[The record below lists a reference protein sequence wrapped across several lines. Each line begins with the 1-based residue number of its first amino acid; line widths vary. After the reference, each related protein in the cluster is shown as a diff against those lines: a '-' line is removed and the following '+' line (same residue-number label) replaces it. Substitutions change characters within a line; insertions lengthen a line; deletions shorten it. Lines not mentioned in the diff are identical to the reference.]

1 MKKTLIA
8 GCSLVALLASGCS
21 LIPDYLRPDPP
32 VAAAWPDGPAYRD
45 APAPGPLS
53 APAAGRSWRQ
63 TFTDPRLQRLI
74 DQALTNNRDLR
85 VAALSVEAAR
95 ASHGVTES
103 ALLPH
108 LTAGASETA
117 ERTPKDLSG
126 TVPPQATITRRYD
139 VSLGVAS
146 YELDLFGRVRSLEAE
161 ALEQYLATDEAQ
173 ASVRIALVAEVANSY
188 LTLLA
193 DRETLAVVE
202 DTVAARQ
209 KSHDLISRSFQR
221 GIGSQLDVAQARTAL
236 ETARAS
242 RERTLRQIAQD
253 ENALTLLLGAP
264 LNRSRYLD
272 GATLDDTA
280 LVGDV
285 PVGLPS
291 EVILRRPDIRQAE
304 HQLKAANANIGAAR
318 AAFFPSISL
327 TGTVGTASAK
337 LSDLF
342 AGGSGAWSFAPQISV
357 PIFDYGRN
365 ESTLEEAKAN
375 QKIAVARY
383 EKAIQSAF
391 REVADAL
398 AARGTLTNQLAAQ
411 KALVDAA
418 RLNFRLA
425 QARYEHGV
433 DSYLATLDAQRSLL
447 SAQEDEIAVRAGRLA
462 NLVTLYKV
470 LGGDGR
476 E

>member
-8 GCSLVALLASGCS
+8 GCSLLALLASGCS
-21 LIPDYLRPDPP
+21 LIPDYLRPAAP
-32 VAAAWPDGPAYRD
+32 VPAAWPDGPAYRD
-45 APAPGPLS
+45 AAPPAG
-53 APAAGRSWRQ
+53 PAAGRPWRQ
-63 TFTDPRLQRLI
+63 VFTEPRLQRLI
-74 DQALTNNRDLR
+74 ERALTNNRDLR

-95 ASHGVTES
+95 ASHGITES
-103 ALLPH
+103 ALLPR
-108 LTAGASETA
+108 LDAGASETA
-117 ERTPKDLSG
+117 KRTPGDLSG
-126 TVPPQATITRRYD
+126 TVPPRAVVGRRYD
-139 VSLGVAS
+139 VNLGVAS

-161 ALEQYLATDEAQ
+161 ALEQYLATEEAR
-173 ASVRIALVAEVANSY
+173 SGVEIALVAEVAATT

-193 DRETLAVVE
+193 DREILAVAE
-202 DTVAARQ
+202 ETVATRE

-221 GIGSQLDVAQARTAL
+221 GIGSQLDVAQARTVL

-253 ENALTLLLGAP
+253 ENALALLLGGP
-264 LNRSRYLD
+264 LDPTRDLAGLS
-272 GATLDDTA
+272 LDDPA
-280 LVGDV
+280 LIAEL

-337 LSDLF
+337 LGDLF

-365 ESTLEEAKAN
+365 ESGLDEAKAN
-375 QKIAVARY
+375 QQIAVARY
-383 EKAIQSAF
+383 EKAIQGAF

-398 AARGTLTNQLAAQ
+398 AARGTLGKQLTAQ
-411 KALVDAA
+411 KALVDAS
-418 RLNFRLA
+418 RLNARLA
-425 QARYEHGV
+425 QARYARGV
-433 DSYLATLDAQRSLL
+433 DSYLAVLDAQRSLF

-470 LGGDGR
+470 LGGSEDAKPL
-476 E
+476 